1 MPRAQHPAEQPNI
14 PPMLNA
20 ALDQAAAA
28 IRDRY
33 DACGLDTYED
43 RTRLAILTTWDL
55 INSSEPNYHI
65 GLYAVARALG
75 IN

>member
-1 MPRAQHPAEQPNI
+1 
-14 PPMLNA
+14 MLNA

-33 DACGLDTYED
+33 DAYGLNPYED
-43 RTRLAILTTWDL
+43 RTRLAILTTWE
-55 INSSEPNYHI
+55 IVNSSEPNYQI